1 MRTHNA
7 CRLRIYSD
15 DSDLIEGRPVYQWLV
30 EQAHKRGLRG
40 ATVTRGIMGYGG
52 HSKIHSSKVFALAA
66 DLPVVVEI
74 IDSRERIHDFV
85 VDFDNLISKG
95 MATVEDV
102 DTAYFQKDDDQP
114 DA

>member
-15 DSDLIEGRPVYQWLV
+15 DSDFIEGRPVYQWLV

-40 ATVTRGIMGYGG
+40 ATVMRGIMGFGG

-85 VDFDNLISKG
+85 VDFESLINKG

-102 DTAYFQKDDDQP
+102 DTAYFQKGDDQP
-114 DA
+114 EA